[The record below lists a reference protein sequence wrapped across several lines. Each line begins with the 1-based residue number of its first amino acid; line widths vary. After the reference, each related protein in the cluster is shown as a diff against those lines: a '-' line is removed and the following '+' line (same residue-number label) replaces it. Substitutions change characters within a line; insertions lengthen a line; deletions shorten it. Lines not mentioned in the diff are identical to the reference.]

1 MQRQRAFGL
10 GQLAFEELHLL
21 LRHFAH
27 QRVGIGIDPARHIIE
42 RGQFLPQAAHFMRGA
57 GDRLDLGIFLRQAH
71 ERIGGKVG
79 ARHRRLHLIPARLNL
94 RDAFRGYMH

>member
-10 GQLAFEELHLL
+10 GELAFKELHFL

-27 QRVGIGIDPARHIIE
+27 QRVSIGIDPARHIVE

-57 GDRLDLGIFLRQAH
+57 GNRLDLGIFLRQAH

-79 ARHRRLHLIPARLNL
+79 ARHRRLHLIPARLDL
-94 RDAFRGYMH
+94 RNAFGGYVH